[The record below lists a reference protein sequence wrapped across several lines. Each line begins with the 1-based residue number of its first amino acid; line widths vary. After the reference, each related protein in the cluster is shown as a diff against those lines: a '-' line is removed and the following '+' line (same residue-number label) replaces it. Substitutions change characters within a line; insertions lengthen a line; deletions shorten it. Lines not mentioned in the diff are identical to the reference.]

1 MPAVNRATGTTTV
14 VGSPATSPEIPSPGV
29 EQIQLSPRKRRG
41 QSEGDVKSDV
51 AVENRAKAMAV
62 GDAEALADL
71 AARLASLP
79 PEVLAALH
87 ALFSGAPRQP

>member
-1 MPAVNRATGTTTV
+1 
-14 VGSPATSPEIPSPGV
+14 
-29 EQIQLSPRKRRG
+29 
-41 QSEGDVKSDV
+41 
-51 AVENRAKAMAV
+51 MAV